1 MRLGGGSCG
10 ACARVA
16 ARAVPVHF
24 SWHAT
29 VALFEGL

>member
-24 SWHAT
+24 PGIPLWHY
-29 VALFEGL
+29 